1 MTGQISGVARPA
13 HLPCSSFS
21 SSCSL
26 PASQYRRL
34 YVTCLLLLLS
44 VLLLPVTQVEC
55 RLGRHAFGPKRAP
68 DANAAETEDDSFSFL
83 VSLA

>member
-1 MTGQISGVARPA
+1 MTGQISGAARPA
-13 HLPCSSFS
+13 HLPCSS
-21 SSCSL
+21 SSC
-26 PASQYRRL
+26 RRL

-44 VLLLPVTQVEC
+44 VLLLPVAQVNC
-55 RLGRHAFGPKRAP
+55 RMGRHAFGPKRAP